1 MVNKIIVNNIYS
13 KISNIYNV
21 IYLKIRLKLTK
32 IYVSVTLKIIISNQW
47 MKNH

>member
-21 IYLKIRLKLTK
+21 IYLKIRLNQIK
-32 IYVSVTLKIIISNQW
+32 IN
-47 MKNH
+47 KNLCLCNSEDNNF

>member
-21 IYLKIRLKLTK
+21 IYLKIRLNQIK
-32 IYVSVTLKIIISNQW
+32 IN
-47 MKNH
+47 KNLSFCNSEDNNF

>member
-21 IYLKIRLKLTK
+21 IYLKIRL
-32 IYVSVTLKIIISNQW
+32 NQIEIN
-47 MKNH
+47 KNLSFCDSEDNNF